1 MRKSRS
7 RSQALRRRN
16 KARAQLS
23 PLLENACSPIAKSEN
38 RPPSSLLTAN
48 FPTSSSATLPDTKD
62 PAVPAPKPQQLPLTP
77 TTVHPPPISLT
88 YPQLPP
94 VPFPFSCNPLPAQ
107 LNPHQP
113 NLHCLGMMPVVTNPL
128 FTTIPVSPLSPPH
141 TPYFL
146 PPRLPV
152 IAACT
157 AAAGLLQPPNPFLSY
172 CNTPR
177 RPYNQSPPPAG
188 PMTTA
193 AGNNIS
199 QKWGGSP
206 FSAHMEKTG
215 QIQSVPPWFIFEQNR
230 PEGKV
235 CCLYS
240 NGLNVHTRV

>member
-1 MRKSRS
+1 MQTSSGSDSEVPVKKGRS

-48 FPTSSSATLPDTKD
+48 FPTSSSVASLDAKK
-62 PAVPAPKPQQLPLTP
+62 PAAPAAPKPQHPPLTP
-77 TTVHPPPISLT
+77 ATMHPPIPLS
-88 YPQLPP
+88 YPQVPP

-107 LNPHQP
+107 LSPHQP
-113 NLHCLGMMPVVTNPL
+113 NLCLGMMPVVTNPL

-141 TPYFL
+141 APYFI

-152 IAACT
+152 IRACT
-157 AAAGLLQPPNPFLSY
+157 ATAGLLQPPNPFFSY
-172 CNTPR
+172 CNTPHG
-177 RPYNQSPPPAG
+177 PYSHHPSS
-188 PMTTA
+188 TTA
-193 AGNNIS
+193 AGNGVI

-235 CCLYS
+235 SGDLS
-240 NGLNVHTRV
+240 L